1 MDLMLAEN
9 LVHVPQSCK
18 HVTLNNGKMVVERV
32 QTLCGGEVRGRER
45 QDGVKHVHGD
55 TEE

>member
-18 HVTLNNGKMVVERV
+18 RVTLNNGRMVVERV
-32 QTLCGGEVRGRER
+32 QTLCGGKVRGSEQ